1 MLYFMPV
8 AGSLGSGFGLGRKK
22 SMKVRLQSDG
32 GVTLVQNSFIDSVMP
47 SANGEYVKL
56 YLYLLRCASSGKDL
70 TVCGIADFFDHTE
83 KDVRRALSF
92 WEKQKVLRLHYDE
105 QGELAGIEFLDGSE
119 GADSADA
126 NETERSQNSQG
137 IAVEGTAAAN
147 AAEFSNAA
155 GDGCA
160 AGAGCAAGSGNITG
174 TGSVIGAGSD
184 AGISNTADAVF
195 IGAADGVGFGNAA
208 DESEIASRGS
218 EESSSASNKV
228 TAFRPAVSRELR
240 EKTAGNEELQ
250 QIIYIAENYYGRP
263 LTGREQDDMV
273 CFLYQLNFSQDLVE
287 YLLEYCATRGKTSSR
302 YMEKVAGVW
311 YEKGI
316 RTVEEAKEES
326 ALYKREYIEI
336 FRSLGLTRNPA
347 PAEIEVMDRWLH
359 TYGFSVDVI
368 KEACTRTIMRTS
380 QPSLNYAESILAS
393 WKKSGVSTLQD
404 IRRLDEA
411 HTAKVLQAERAQSA
425 GNDNPSRTSA
435 RPAAK
440 RAARGSQNRFN
451 NFEQRSYDFDV
462 IERALIQAETG
473 KEG

>member
-1 MLYFMPV
+1 
-8 AGSLGSGFGLGRKK
+8 
-22 SMKVRLQSDG
+22 MKVRLQSDG

-83 KDVRRALSF
+83 KDVRRALSY
-92 WEKQKVLRLHYDE
+92 WEKQKVLRLHYDG

-126 NETERSQNSQG
+126 NETERAQSGQG
-137 IAVEGTAAAN
+137 GTDEGTAAAN
-147 AAEFSNAA
+147 AADLSNAA
-155 GDGCA
+155 GDVISAGTGYTA
-160 AGAGCAAGSGNITG
+160 GTGNPAGTGDATGAVRTALVSDADGAGF
-174 TGSVIGAGSD
+174 D
-184 AGISNTADAVF
+184 
-195 IGAADGVGFGNAA
+195 NAA
-208 DESEIASRGS
+208 DSDGITRKESERAST
-218 EESSSASNKV
+218 ASGKV
-228 TAFRPAVSRELR
+228 TSFRPAVSRELR

-316 RTVEEAKEES
+316 HTVEEAKAES

-336 FRSLGLTRNPA
+336 FRSLGLNRNPA

-359 TYGFSVDVI
+359 TYSFSLDVI

-404 IRRLDEA
+404 VRRLDEA

-440 RAARGSQNRFN
+440 RAVRGAQNRFN